1 MSKRYRVFNYVG
13 GVLQKLVAK
22 NRQENVDTVAASEEE
37 TDIEEGTKSEAPVEE
52 EEGEEEVVT
61 ASAGEPPKSGTVT
74 VTLKSGKTI
83 EVPSSATART
93 TLQEK

>member
-37 TDIEEGTKSEAPVEE
+37 TDTEEGTKSEAPLE
-52 EEGEEEVVT
+52 EEGGGRRLSQHQLE
-61 ASAGEPPKSGTVT
+61 SPRNP
-74 VTLKSGKTI
+74 
-83 EVPSSATART
+83 AR
-93 TLQEK
+93 